1 MSKTSSQQ
9 KVCALKEGLK
19 ANNLPKPRVKKAK
32 EDEE

>member
-9 KVCALKEGLK
+9 KVWAIKEWLKFM
-19 ANNLPKPRVKKAK
+19 NLPKPRVKKK